1 MKKLLLSAAGA
12 AALCAGTAVAEDS
25 WTISG
30 SIAATSNYMWRGVT
44 QTLDDP
50 ALQAGVTFAHA
61 SGFYAGFWGSNIN
74 FGDGE
79 ADLELD
85 GFIGYG
91 GEFSEGFTYD
101 VNLTYY
107 GYPGTPGD
115 WNYDFIELGAG
126 LKYDFGAA
134 AIGAKIAYSPA
145 FSGDTGDAF
154 YLAGSL
160 AVPIADWLSLS
171 GNVGK
176 QWRDDETL
184 DYVHYDIGLTAT
196 VENVSFDVRWVTTDV
211 EGDDDEFVGTVSF
224 AF

>member
-1 MKKLLLSAAGA
+1 MKKLLLSAASA
-12 AALCAGTAVAEDS
+12 AALCAGTAFADDA

-30 SIAATSNYMWRGVT
+30 SIAATSNYMWRGIT

-50 ALQAGVTFAHA
+50 ALQAGVTFAHE

-79 ADLELD
+79 ADLEID

-91 GEFSEGFTYD
+91 GSFTDSLTYD
-101 VNLTYY
+101 VNVTYY
-107 GYPGTPGD
+107 AYPGTPGD
-115 WNYDFIELGAG
+115 WNYDFVEIGAG

-134 AIGAKIAYSPA
+134 AIGVKGAYSPA

-154 YLAGSL
+154 WLAGSVS
-160 AVPIADWLSLS
+160 VPIVDWLALS

-196 VENVSFDVRWVTTDV
+196 VENVSFDVRWISTDI